1 MMADNPNPDFE
12 EAVEAP
18 KKKKGVKRRAFLI
31 GGAALVGAG
40 AFGAWWGD
48 SSARKAAIAGTTKAG
63 EGSFLAWV
71 KIAADDVVTLYS
83 PHIDFGQGS
92 HTGLAQMLA
101 EELDADW
108 LKIKVEQ
115 APAEG
120 GFANAALGRYF
131 LRDMTGMPG
140 LINSVPNALISMIAR
155 NMPVQITGGIPQNW
169 GGSAACA
176 DCGSGSKALGP
187 GIRID
192 YCGRKRHSCQIGQD
206 IALWRAGGRRGG
218 PFARCRCALKSLQG
232 L

>member
-12 EAVEAP
+12 EATAAP
-18 KKKKGVKRRAFLI
+18 KKKKGFKRRAFLI

-92 HTGLAQMLA
+92 HTALAQMLA

-108 LKIKVEQ
+108 GKIKVEQ
-115 APAEG
+115 APPEG

-131 LRDMTGMPG
+131 LRDMSGMPG
-140 LINSVPNALISMIAR
+140 FIESMPNALISMIAR
-155 NMPVQITGGIPQNW
+155 SMPLQITGGS
-169 GGSAACA
+169 SA
-176 DCGSGSKALGP
+176 
-187 GIRID
+187 IRAT
-192 YCGRKRHSCQIGQD
+192 GQE
-206 IALWRAGGRRGG
+206 AFQHL
-218 PFARCRCALKSLQG
+218 S
-232 L
+232 